1 MKHLLQ
7 PVFEHKIAASLGL
20 HSNLPQDDRHNY
32 GEDTQ
37 ELFTVKLAMYD
48 ISQGLASQHSQ
59 MLLGKHIDG
68 IWHTSLIVYGKE
80 YYFGK
85 GICYNLVGN
94 TPFGKPTRVVDLGET
109 RKSEERFYEGLD

>member
-1 MKHLLQ
+1 
-7 PVFEHKIAASLGL
+7 
-20 HSNLPQDDRHNY
+20 
-32 GEDTQ
+32 
-37 ELFTVKLAMYD
+37 
-48 ISQGLASQHSQ
+48 
-59 MLLGKHIDG
+59 MLLGKHIEG

-109 RKSEERFYEGLD
+109 RKSEERFYEGLDQLLRQFNIESYHVINNNCNHFSEACT

>member
-1 MKHLLQ
+1 
-7 PVFEHKIAASLGL
+7 
-20 HSNLPQDDRHNY
+20 
-32 GEDTQ
+32 
-37 ELFTVKLAMYD
+37 
-48 ISQGLASQHSQ
+48 
-59 MLLGKHIDG
+59 MLLGKHIEG